1 MLKNMKIGLRLGLGF
16 GMVLFM
22 LLVGSVFSYFQIDTL
37 ADQTTQLYNHPYM
50 VNNALRNAELNIIK
64 INRSMKDVALAKTP
78 ADIDKAAGLVDQY
91 DKDALKSLETV
102 KDRFQGDKA
111 LIDSIVTLLTKWGPI
126 RQEVIALKRAN
137 QGDQAAEIVKLKG
150 GPMVTAIT
158 KEMDG
163 LGVMVSTSA
172 VTFMDNAASAR
183 KRVTVMI
190 SAVTL
195 LALLLGGGLAYIIS
209 RSITRPL
216 AGAVVVINTLADGDL
231 TVKVDVASQ
240 DEIGQFMA
248 AMGNMIRN
256 LRDMISQTA
265 NISTNIASASNQ
277 LHASSKLIAAG
288 AEEVALQA
296 DTVAAASEEMSST
309 FGDIARNCAA
319 AATASQR
326 SITSAHIGADVVQEA
341 ISGMN
346 IIADLVRQSAQT
358 VEALGTRSEQIGNIV
373 GTIED
378 IADQTNL
385 LALNAAIEAARAG
398 EQGRGFAVVADEV
411 RALAERT
418 TTATREIGEMI
429 KSVQKETGQAVR
441 SMDEGVQQVDKGTES
456 SRKSSE
462 ALAEIL
468 DRISEV
474 SVQISQISSAANQQT
489 ATTGEVSAHI
499 HQITGTVTQAARG
512 AEETSSA
519 AAQLAGQAEQLQNLI
534 GRFKLV

>member
-1 MLKNMKIGLRLGLGF
+1 MD
-16 GMVLFM
+16 
-22 LLVGSVFSYFQIDTL
+22 LL
-37 ADQTTQLYNHPYM
+37 
-50 VNNALRNAELNIIK
+50 IK
-64 INRSMKDVALAKTP
+64 WR
-78 ADIDKAAGLVDQY
+78 
-91 DKDALKSLETV
+91 
-102 KDRFQGDKA
+102 
-111 LIDSIVTLLTKWGPI
+111 PI
-126 RQEVIALKRAN
+126 RQEVIALKQAN
-137 QGDQAAEIVKLKG
+137 QAAEIVKLRG

-158 KEMDG
+158 REMDE
-163 LGVMVSTSA
+163 LGAIVSTSA
-172 VTFMDNAASAR
+172 VAFMENAASAR
-183 KRVTVMI
+183 KRVMFMI

-195 LALLLGGGLAYIIS
+195 FALLLGAGLAYSIS

-216 AGAVVVINTLADGDL
+216 AGAVVVINTLAGGDL
-231 TVKVDVASQ
+231 TVNVDVTSQ

-277 LHASSKLIAAG
+277 LYASSKHIAAG
-288 AEEVALQA
+288 AEDVALQA
-296 DTVAAASEEMSST
+296 DTVAMASEEMSST
-309 FGDIARNCAA
+309 FGDIARNCAM

-326 SITSAHIGADVVQEA
+326 SIASAHIGADVVQEA

-346 IIADLVRQSAQT
+346 VIADLVRESAKT
-358 VEALGTRSEQIGNIV
+358 VESLGTRSEQIGNIV

-429 KSVQKETGQAVR
+429 KSVQKETE
-441 SMDEGVQQVDKGTES
+441 EGVHQVDKGAES

-468 DRISEV
+468 DRINEV
-474 SVQISQISSAANQQT
+474 SVQISQISSAADQQT
-489 ATTGEVSAHI
+489 ATTGEVTAHI

-512 AEETSSA
+512 AEETSAA
-519 AAQLAGQAEQLQNLI
+519 AAQLAGQAEQLQNLV

>member
-1 MLKNMKIGLRLGLGF
+1 MD
-16 GMVLFM
+16 
-22 LLVGSVFSYFQIDTL
+22 LL
-37 ADQTTQLYNHPYM
+37 
-50 VNNALRNAELNIIK
+50 IK
-64 INRSMKDVALAKTP
+64 WR
-78 ADIDKAAGLVDQY
+78 
-91 DKDALKSLETV
+91 
-102 KDRFQGDKA
+102 
-111 LIDSIVTLLTKWGPI
+111 PI
-126 RQEVIALKRAN
+126 RQEVIALKQAN
-137 QGDQAAEIVKLKG
+137 QAAEIVKLRG

-158 KEMDG
+158 REMDE
-163 LGVMVSTSA
+163 LGAIVSTSA
-172 VTFMDNAASAR
+172 VAFMENAASAR
-183 KRVTVMI
+183 KRVMFMI

-195 LALLLGGGLAYIIS
+195 FALLLGAGLAYSIS

-216 AGAVVVINTLADGDL
+216 AGAVVVINTLAGGDL
-231 TVKVDVASQ
+231 TVNVDVTSQ

-277 LHASSKLIAAG
+277 LYASSKHIAAG
-288 AEEVALQA
+288 AEDVALQA
-296 DTVAAASEEMSST
+296 DTVAMASEEMSST
-309 FGDIARNCAA
+309 FGDIARNCAM

-326 SITSAHIGADVVQEA
+326 SIASAHIGADVVQEA

-346 IIADLVRQSAQT
+346 VIADLVRESAKT
-358 VEALGTRSEQIGNIV
+358 VESLGTRSEQIGNIV

-441 SMDEGVQQVDKGTES
+441 SMEEGVQQVDKGTES